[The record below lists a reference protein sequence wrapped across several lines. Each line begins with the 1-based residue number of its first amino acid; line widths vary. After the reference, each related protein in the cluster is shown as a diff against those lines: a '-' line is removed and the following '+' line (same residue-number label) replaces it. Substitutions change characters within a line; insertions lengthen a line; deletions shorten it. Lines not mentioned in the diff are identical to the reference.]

1 MKDIPLN
8 PWSIDSAAEIGSL
21 ALRDSSPSEQ
31 DDTLM
36 PDFKRGCE
44 VCRVK
49 IIDMVRYVG
58 YRTMSTSSK
67 SHK

>member
-21 ALRDSSPSEQ
+21 ALHNSSLSEQ

-44 VCRVK
+44 VSRVK
-49 IIDMVRYVG
+49 IIQI
-58 YRTMSTSSK
+58 SHTSFYL
-67 SHK
+67 